1 MHKILLFLETGPIVH
16 PVKMLSKTRTLG
28 VICLFVLLYFS
39 LYGEVEKPSLFKM
52 LTGSR
57 VRQVTGRLVDVE
69 PEECLRTSKFET
81 SKNCYA
87 FKS

>member
-1 MHKILLFLETGPIVH
+1 MRVE
-16 PVKMLSKTRTLG
+16 MLSNYWSLG

-39 LYGEVEKPSLFKM
+39 LYGEVEKPSLIKM